1 MKVIIFI
8 VAMIIFVILALLQY
22 KERFVP
28 LTPSYLL
35 VSKKSDSISKEK
47 KSLYYSNGFANLV
60 TIIILIVWIA
70 IFLTFPIVS
79 YFDEKSS
86 IVTTSVLLTNIL
98 ILNVIKVMIVK
109 IFNKKKL
116 STNSS
121 NKPYNI

>member
-1 MKVIIFI
+1 MKIIIFI
-8 VAMIIFVILALLQY
+8 VAMIVFVILAVLQY

-28 LTPSYLL
+28 LSPSYLL
-35 VSKKSDSISKEK
+35 ISKKPDSISKEK

-86 IVTTSVLLTNIL
+86 IVTASVLLTNIL

-121 NKPYNI
+121 NTI